1 MSFLRSIFV
10 AFFTA
15 LILFEYYYLS
25 LSSIL
30 SECVITIF
38 FLLSMR
44 FYVSGFIY
52 SLCTCF
58 LKYTFL
64 SLVKCTLHFL
74 AMLVSLKLNRFVSSK
89 LKSCLVLKLLNTPV
103 SYLFLLLLGTV
114 FISLS
119 LNSAVTRWCS
129 LPIYA
134 PNFITIWSIWVFSF
148 PQGDTHVSL
157 CIFCVG
163 IMFHLSVNCC
173 HHKIC
178 KISSFMVPLPYFPMT
193 LSYPVLSWPTFALK
207 STMMMEIMFW
217 NLF

>member
-1 MSFLRSIFV
+1 MCDNH
-10 AFFTA
+10 FFSVVNEV
-15 LILFEYYYLS
+15 LCI
-25 LSSIL
+25 
-30 SECVITIF
+30 C
-38 FLLSMR
+38 
-44 FYVSGFIY
+44 FIY

-134 PNFITIWSIWVFSF
+134 PYFITIWSIWVFSF
-148 PQGDTHVSL
+148 QLVYFLCGYNVSP
-157 CIFCVG
+157 
-163 IMFHLSVNCC
+163 
-173 HHKIC
+173 
-178 KISSFMVPLPYFPMT
+178 IS
-193 LSYPVLSWPTFALK
+193 
-207 STMMMEIMFW
+207 
-217 NLF
+217 